1 MQGRGLGEQAVR
13 ALREGGGMSHI
24 VVLTQD
30 VFGTGEGLQNHLR
43 TYSEQGYR
51 LVSVGYDPDGLP
63 VTVFLEKD

>member
-1 MQGRGLGEQAVR
+1 
-13 ALREGGGMSHI
+13 MSHI

-63 VTVFLEKD
+63 VTVFLEKE

>member
-1 MQGRGLGEQAVR
+1 
-13 ALREGGGMSHI
+13 MSHI

-30 VFGTGEGLQNHLR
+30 EFGTGEGLQNHLR